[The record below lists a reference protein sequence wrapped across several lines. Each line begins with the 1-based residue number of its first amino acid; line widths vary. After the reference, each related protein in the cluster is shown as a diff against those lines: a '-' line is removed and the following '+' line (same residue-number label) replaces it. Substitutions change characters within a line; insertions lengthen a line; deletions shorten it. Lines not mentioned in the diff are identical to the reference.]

1 MNYLLNFVYIVFQIL
16 FRAFL
21 LLYCIRYRM
30 ESVHYIIETEDDCV
44 LRYNAAQMRESMDDL
59 PQNIKTICKKYRLS
73 YKKGKI
79 FKMTLFTD
87 ERQDISADEFIE
99 YYKGIPRDVYG
110 SNVLSDLDKEIIEML
125 N

>member
-1 MNYLLNFVYIVFQIL
+1 
-16 FRAFL
+16 
-21 LLYCIRYRM
+21 
-30 ESVHYIIETEDDCV
+30 
-44 LRYNAAQMRESMDDL
+44 
-59 PQNIKTICKKYRLS
+59 
-73 YKKGKI
+73 
-79 FKMTLFTD
+79 MTLFTD

>member
-1 MNYLLNFVYIVFQIL
+1 
-16 FRAFL
+16 
-21 LLYCIRYRM
+21 M
-30 ESVHYIIETEDDCV
+30 ESVHYVVETEDRCFS
-44 LRYNAAQMRESMDDL
+44 RCNAAQMRESIDDL
-59 PQNIKTICKKYRLS
+59 PLVVKSVCKKYRLS

-87 ERQDISADEFIE
+87 ERQDISADEYIE
-99 YYKGIPRDVYG
+99 HYKGMPRDVYG

>member
-1 MNYLLNFVYIVFQIL
+1 M
-16 FRAFL
+16 
-21 LLYCIRYRM
+21 CYRETM
-30 ESVHYIIETEDDCV
+30 ESVHYIIETEDECV

-87 ERQDISADEFIE
+87 ERPDISADEDIE
-99 YYKGIPRDVYG
+99 HYKGMPRDVYG
-110 SNVLSDLDKEIIEML
+110 SNVLSDLDREIIEML

>member
-1 MNYLLNFVYIVFQIL
+1 
-16 FRAFL
+16 
-21 LLYCIRYRM
+21 M
-30 ESVHYIIETEDDCV
+30 ESVHYIIETEDECV
-44 LRYNAAQMRESMDDL
+44 LQYNAAQMRESIDDL

-87 ERQDISADEFIE
+87 ERQDISADEYIE
-99 YYKGIPRDVYG
+99 HYKGMPRDVYG
-110 SNVLSDLDKEIIEML
+110 SNVLSDLDREIIEML